1 MSDEITLDGGPLVE
15 RLRRLYTMGG
25 GNEKR
30 QFPGFIPP
38 IQIEAAERITA
49 LEDALRWR
57 KTREELPE
65 AGADVSCR
73 MRWRGRKTTC
83 VFTGYYARK
92 FEIEASCD
100 DESDH
105 DYDEI
110 IETYFLPEGWYE
122 NQYNGGD
129 YSSIGVTGGEV
140 IEWRPIQPSYAV
152 PDAGEAP

>member
-1 MSDEITLDGGPLVE
+1 MDEKD
-15 RLRRLYTMGG
+15 
-25 GNEKR
+25 K
-30 QFPGFIPP
+30 
-38 IQIEAAERITA
+38 RITA